1 LDQEFGL
8 EDISDS
14 PESTVLD
21 LIRSWSEFSDA
32 PTSKDSVSMLGLGNA
47 LPPLPK
53 ASSVLQILFAGERW
67 NKSSVKAWA
76 KMNGYKYKHVKFDGR
91 LWRITCNQHKNFQ
104 KGAFSTFSVSKEIK
118 IVVGKKREQ
127 KRGPKVGNRKGR
139 RLIR

>member
-1 LDQEFGL
+1 
-8 EDISDS
+8 
-14 PESTVLD
+14 
-21 LIRSWSEFSDA
+21 
-32 PTSKDSVSMLGLGNA
+32 MLGLGNA